1 MFRWVS
7 NTSKACRRC
16 DLIVTGDECEC
27 GFSAVHYVGLLIHD
41 LRRTGRRNLR
51 RLGVHEKTIMK
62 IGGWKTRSVF
72 DRYNI
77 VDEKDLAD
85 AAAKLDQKA
94 LEQKLRHCSGTV
106 TSKSATKEETGTV
119 N

>member
-1 MFRWVS
+1 
-7 NTSKACRRC
+7 
-16 DLIVTGDECEC
+16 
-27 GFSAVHYVGLLIHD
+27 
-41 LRRTGRRNLR
+41 
-51 RLGVHEKTIMK
+51 LGVHEKTIMK

-77 VDEKDLAD
+77 VNEKDLAD

-94 LEQKLRHCSGTV
+94 LEQKLRHSSGKV